1 MPLNPHISY
10 FISRHEP
17 PLTKHSKRW
26 QNPLPLSRNFL
37 AKNDEIPVSHG
48 EYFSAVRTYFE
59 NDGFEVIYRA
69 ISQHLQKNIKPED
82 MREIGICLE
91 KHGEFYHPARIIAV
105 AGHQQVCFVLNVA
118 VSETGI
124 QFIKEEYQYLKKLN
138 DEFTHSFLPRVYGFG
153 EVSTSRNHK
162 IQMFLGEW
170 FEGYNEFHISRE
182 PSDSKNKI
190 LIWDDAD
197 NPFFLSPQQSAEL
210 YQQAATIL
218 TYYYNIETFEQIF
231 PWHHAAGDF
240 VVRATDAM
248 LDVKLITVRRYA
260 PFLKN
265 LTRIKNSTNDIELIL
280 QALLIFFLNLSIRMR
295 LDRLD
300 GVGDV
305 VWADKL
311 AVHST
316 LAGFIKGL
324 GLKPPV
330 QFFPDSVDR
339 CFMYYLSNCT
349 KDDLYD
355 LSKTVISS
363 YHPHAPE
370 LAVVKQNLNE
380 QVEALE
386 QAIGDMISR

>member
-1 MPLNPHISY
+1 
-10 FISRHEP
+10 
-17 PLTKHSKRW
+17 
-26 QNPLPLSRNFL
+26 
-37 AKNDEIPVSHG
+37 
-48 EYFSAVRTYFE
+48 
-59 NDGFEVIYRA
+59 
-69 ISQHLQKNIKPED
+69 
-82 MREIGICLE
+82 
-91 KHGEFYHPARIIAV
+91 
-105 AGHQQVCFVLNVA
+105 
-118 VSETGI
+118 
-124 QFIKEEYQYLKKLN
+124 
-138 DEFTHSFLPRVYGFG
+138 
-153 EVSTSRNHK
+153 
-162 IQMFLGEW
+162 
-170 FEGYNEFHISRE
+170 
-182 PSDSKNKI
+182 
-190 LIWDDAD
+190 
-197 NPFFLSPQQSAEL
+197 
-210 YQQAATIL
+210 
-218 TYYYNIETFEQIF
+218 
-231 PWHHAAGDF
+231 
-240 VVRATDAM
+240 M

>member
-1 MPLNPHISY
+1 MPADPQISY
-10 FISRHEP
+10 FISHHES
-17 PLTKHSKRW
+17 PLTKHSEGW
-26 QNPLPLSRNFL
+26 HNPLPLSRNFL
-37 AKNDEIPVSHG
+37 AKHDEITVSHG

-59 NDGFEVIYRA
+59 NGGSEA
-69 ISQHLQKNIKPED
+69 ISRALSQRLQQNIRPED
-82 MREIGICLE
+82 LREIRIRLE

-105 AGHQQVCFVLNVA
+105 AGHHKVSFVLNVA

-124 QFIKEEYQYLKKLN
+124 RFVKEEYQYLKKLN
-138 DEFTHSFLPRVYGFG
+138 DKFTLSFLPRVYGFG
-153 EVSTSRNHK
+153 EVRTSGNHK

-182 PSDSKNKI
+182 PSASKNKI
-190 LIWDDAD
+190 VIWDDAG
-197 NPFFLSPQQSAEL
+197 NRFFLSPQQSAKL
-210 YQQAATIL
+210 YQQATTIL

-240 VVRATDAM
+240 VVKVNTAG

-311 AVHST
+311 AVYST
-316 LAGFIKGL
+316 LAGFIEGL

-330 QFFPDSVDR
+330 QFFPDAVDR
-339 CFMYYLSNCT
+339 CFMYYLSTCT
-349 KDDLYD
+349 KEDLYD
-355 LSKTVISS
+355 LSTTVIGS

-370 LAVVKQNLNE
+370 LPVAKKYLNE
-380 QVEALE
+380 QVEGLYK
-386 QAIGDMISR
+386 AIGDMIGR

>member
-1 MPLNPHISY
+1 MPVTPHISY
-10 FISRHEP
+10 FISHHES
-17 PLTKHSKRW
+17 PLTKHSELW
-26 QNPLPLSRNFL
+26 EQPLPLSRNFL
-37 AKNDEIPVSHG
+37 VKHGKTSVSHG
-48 EYFSAVRTYFE
+48 EYFSAVRSYIE
-59 NDGFEVIYRA
+59 NGGSEVISKA
-69 ISQHLQKNIKPED
+69 LSQRLQQNIKPKD
-82 MREIGICLE
+82 IREIRICLE
-91 KHGEFYHPARIIAV
+91 KHGEFYHPARIITV
-105 AGHQQVCFVLNVA
+105 AGHQKVSFVLNVA

-124 QFIKEEYQYLKKLN
+124 QFIKDEYQYLKKLN
-138 DEFTHSFLPRVYGFG
+138 DEFTRSFLPRVYGFG
-153 EVSTSRNHK
+153 EVKTSRNHK
-162 IQMFLGEW
+162 IRMFLGEW

-190 LIWDDAD
+190 LIWNGAD
-197 NPFFLSPQQSAEL
+197 NPSFLSRGQSAKL

-218 TYYYNIETFEQIF
+218 TYYYNLETFEQIF

-240 VVRATDAM
+240 VVRVNNAG

-265 LTRIKNSTNDIELIL
+265 MNHIKNSTNDIELIL

-330 QFFPDSVDR
+330 HFFPDSIER
-339 CFMYYLSNCT
+339 CFMYYLSTCT
-349 KDDLYD
+349 KEDLYD
-355 LSKTVISS
+355 LSKAVISS
-363 YHPHAPE
+363 YPPHTPE
-370 LAVVKQNLNE
+370 LSVVKQYLNE
-380 QVEALE
+380 QVESLN